1 VGSALLVVLALFK
14 SVNVPPLTGTPAAV
28 VDWVVAEVVDDFVV
42 VTLVVV
48 LLVGFVVVVVVVVA
62 VVELV
67 VTGVLL
73 VVVVVLLLQ
82 DDRTMAAT
90 SMTLS
95 PNHRVFPFMF
105 SPFLFISSQK
115 TKYTTGRIG

>member
-48 LLVGFVVVVVVVVA
+48 LLVGFVVVVVVVA

-90 SMTLS
+90 SITLS

-105 SPFLFISSQK
+105 SPF
-115 TKYTTGRIG
+115 

>member
-48 LLVGFVVVVVVVVA
+48 LLVGFVVVVVVVA

-90 SMTLS
+90 SITLS

-115 TKYTTGRIG
+115 TKYTIGRIG